1 MKKSISKNYI
11 YNLSYQLLTLVTP
24 FITTPYISRVLGP
37 DGVGM
42 YSYTTSIVAYFIL
55 LASLGI
61 ANYAQREIAYHQ
73 DDVHAQSR
81 IFYEVV
87 GIRAITVSISLLSY
101 YLIISHC
108 DVEDKVIYWVQA
120 INILVVLF
128 DISWFFQGLEE
139 FGKIVL
145 RNFVI
150 RILSIAGIFLL
161 IHDVSDLLLYIGL
174 MAGMNFLGAVSIWL
188 YLPKYLVRVARNE
201 INPFRNFVVIVQ
213 MFLPQIAIQIYTVFD
228 KTMIGILTG
237 SAFENGYYEQAE
249 KIVKIGLMLVTSLGP
264 VMLPRIASAY
274 AHNDMEA
281 IHHYIMRSYRFVWM
295 IGLPMMFVTIGLI
308 DTAVPWF
315 FGPGYEKV
323 GLLVKIFSGLLLAIG
338 INNVTGVQYLISVNK
353 QNTFTLTVLLGAII
367 NFCLNMILI
376 PSMES
381 TGAAIASVAAE
392 TAIALVQFYFVRAY
406 FSLSKVLRLS
416 KCYLLCSLLMF
427 AFLMMVS
434 SIYYEQTVIYT
445 VALGGL
451 SVMVYSGFLMLF
463 RDDFFMGFLNKI
475 MGKVR
480 ERL

>member
-1 MKKSISKNYI
+1 M
-11 YNLSYQLLTLVTP
+11 VTP

-37 DGVGM
+37 DGVGT

-61 ANYAQREIAYHQ
+61 ASYAQREIAFHQ
-73 DDVHAQSR
+73 EDVHAQSR

-161 IHDVSDLLLYIGL
+161 IHDASDLLLYIGL
-174 MAGMNFLGAVSIWL
+174 MAVMNFLGAVSIWL

-228 KTMIGILTG
+228 KNMIGILTG

-392 TAIALVQFYFVRAY
+392 TAIALV
-406 FSLSKVLRLS
+406 
-416 KCYLLCSLLMF
+416 
-427 AFLMMVS
+427 
-434 SIYYEQTVIYT
+434 
-445 VALGGL
+445 
-451 SVMVYSGFLMLF
+451 
-463 RDDFFMGFLNKI
+463 
-475 MGKVR
+475 
-480 ERL
+480 